1 MTENEESNAGDK
13 SSRWDVSRRRFLKG
27 AAIGTGVVAADL
39 SLSGGLAGA
48 ATNTITTENAKL
60 GTAASDWDIDNFD
73 ESIEGFA
80 TEYSVNAGQTVTFKI
95 KTDSKKYQ
103 IRIFRMGWYNGLG
116 ARLIT
121 TIPKT
126 LTTAQ
131 AQPAP
136 ISDPV
141 SGIVDCGNWGAS
153 ATWAVPSNAVSGV
166 YVANLE
172 RLDAQGGDNRI
183 MFVVRN
189 DGRAAKI
196 MLQTSDTT
204 YQAYNTWGGNSLY
217 TGTANYGRAVKVSYN
232 RPMRGSEIE
241 NNFFYGEYPLV
252 RWLERNGYDVTYCG
266 DIDTHRSGSQLLN
279 KKVFISSGH
288 DEYWSGAQRANVE
301 AAIAAGV
308 NVAFLTGNECFW
320 RIRFENSVDGQ
331 NTPNKTI
338 VCYKETLESA
348 KIDPSTEWTGTW
360 RDPRF
365 STPTNGGG
373 RPENALTG
381 TFFRAI
387 DNLTDPDFPIEVPY
401 AYRRHRLWRNTS
413 IANLTA
419 GTKATLAAATL
430 GYEWNTDADNGFRP
444 AGLIRLS
451 ETTQTAPQVL
461 QDYGATY
468 IQAPLTHYTTMYKA
482 PSGARVFS
490 SGSCQWNFGLD
501 EYHLTNP
508 EVTIPADSR
517 MQQATMNLLADMGAQ
532 PASKQSNLVAAAAS
546 TDTLPPVSTIVSP
559 AVGAIVPIGSPVVI
573 SGTSV
578 DSGGGVVAGVE
589 VSVDNGT
596 TWHPATGTSAWSYSF
611 VPTALGSITI
621 KVRAV
626 DDSCN
631 LEKTGPTR
639 SITGGQRT
647 APCSIWPAGTLPAV
661 ADSNDAGAIEA
672 GVRFRTQTDGF
683 IKAIR
688 FYKGAGNTGTH
699 VGHLWSNTGALLG
712 TATFSGET
720 ATGWQQASLTTPVA
734 VSAGVTYVAS
744 YFAPVGHYSADADY
758 FNTSFD
764 LAPLTAL
771 ANGVDGANGV
781 YRYGSSGFPTQT
793 YGAANYWVDVV
804 FDTDDQLA
812 PTVVERSPNVNIQAV
827 GISTTV
833 SAVFS
838 EAMLPSSIVIE
849 LRDPANALMAGA
861 VSYIATERRG
871 VFTPSAPLNAATVY
885 TAKVVAAKDASGHN
899 MAASTSWSFTTASP
913 IGGYPASLWT
923 SASVPATLV
932 NADPNPVELGL
943 RFTSDADALVT
954 AIRFYKDPANS
965 GTHTGHLWSVSG
977 AMLAAVAFT
986 SESASGWQQAN
997 LSVPVAITKNT
1008 GYVVSYHTTSGFY
1021 PSTAGFFG
1029 SDYDR
1034 APLHAAATGSSGNE
1048 NGLYL
1053 YTATGG
1059 FPINTWNGTN
1069 YWVDL
1074 VTVRPPDNAAPTVVD
1089 YAPAAGLEVVDP
1101 AEPITASFSEAL
1113 NPATLVFTLQGPG
1126 NTPVSAIVGYD
1137 ANLLVATLTPV
1148 AGLAAGTTYSVS
1160 VTTKDLAGN
1169 QMASPLAWSFTTAP
1183 SAGAYPVTLWP
1194 TSAIP
1199 DAPSAND
1206 PGSVEVGVKIRS
1218 DIDGRITGIR
1228 FYKGDGNTGSHV
1240 GHLWSSAGDLLG
1252 SAVFTNETATGWQQA
1267 KFSTPIPITAGLTY
1281 VASYL
1286 APNGHYAATSGGMVA
1301 GINSPPLRALGDGV
1315 DGGNGVYAYG
1325 PGSFPTGTYGSANYW
1340 VDVIFVSP

>member
-1 MTENEESNAGDK
+1 MAGNEESNAGE
-13 SSRWDVSRRRFLKG
+13 SSNRWDVSRRRFLKG
-27 AAIGTGVVAADL
+27 AALGTGVVAADL
-39 SLSGGLAGA
+39 SLPGGFAGA

-60 GTAASDWDIDNFD
+60 GNAASDWDIDTFD
-73 ESIEGFA
+73 QSIEGFA
-80 TEYSVNAGQTVTFKI
+80 SEYSVNAGQTVTFKI

-103 IRIFRMGWYNGLG
+103 IRIFRLGWYNGLG

-121 TIPKT
+121 TIART

-131 AQPAP
+131 VQPAP
-136 ISDPV
+136 ITDPFT
-141 SGIVDCGNWGAS
+141 GIVDCGNWAAS
-153 ATWAVPSNAVSGV
+153 ATWAVPANAVSGV

-172 RLDAQGGDNRI
+172 RLDAQGGENRI

-189 DGRAAKI
+189 DGRAANI

-217 TGTANYGRAVKVSYN
+217 TGTANWGRAVKVSYN
-232 RPMRGSEIE
+232 RPLQGSEIE

-266 DIDTHRSGSQLLN
+266 DVDTHRSGSQLLN

-338 VCYKETLESA
+338 VCYKETLEGA
-348 KIDPSTEWTGTW
+348 KTDPSTEWTGTW

-365 STPTNGGG
+365 STPANGGG

-413 IANLTA
+413 IVNLTA

-444 AGLIRLS
+444 AGLVRLS

-461 QDYGATY
+461 QDYGSTY

-490 SGSCQWNFGLD
+490 SGSCQWSFGLD
-501 EYHLTNP
+501 DYHLTNP

-517 MQQATMNLLADMGAQ
+517 MQQATMNLLADMGVQ
-532 PASKQSNLVAAAAS
+532 PASKQSDLVAVTAS
-546 TDTLPPVSTIVSP
+546 TDILPPISTISSP
-559 AVGAIVPIGSPVVI
+559 LAGATVPIGAPVVI
-573 SGTSV
+573 TGTSV
-578 DSGGGVVAGVE
+578 DVGGGVVAGVE

-596 TWHPATGTSAWSYSF
+596 TWHPATGTSAWTYSF
-611 VPTALGSITI
+611 VPTALGPITI

-639 SITGGQRT
+639 VINGGQRT
-647 APCSIWPAGTLPAV
+647 PPCSIWPAGTLPAV
-661 ADSNDAGAIEA
+661 SDSNDAGAIEA

-720 ATGWQQASLTTPVA
+720 ATGWQQANLATPVA

-744 YFAPVGHYSADADY
+744 YFAPVGHYAADAGY
-758 FNTSFD
+758 FATSFD

-771 ANGVDGANGV
+771 ANGIDGANGV
-781 YRYGSSGFPTQT
+781 YRYGSSGFPNQT
-793 YGAANYWVDVV
+793 YGSANYWVDVV

-812 PTVVERSPNVNIQAV
+812 PTVVDRSPAANIQAV
-827 GISTTV
+827 ATNTTV

-838 EAMLPSSIVIE
+838 EAMTPASILIE
-849 LRDPANALMAGA
+849 LRDPANVLVPGT
-861 VSYIATERRG
+861 VSYVAAERRA
-871 VFTPSAPLNAATVY
+871 VFTPTAPLNVGTAY
-885 TAKVVAAKDASGHN
+885 TAKVTAAKDATAHSMVGT
-899 MAASTSWSFTTASP
+899 TSWSFTTASAL
-913 IGGYPASLWT
+913 GAYPTSLWT

-932 NADPNPVELGL
+932 NADPNAVELGV
-943 RFTSDADALVT
+943 RFTADADALVT
-954 AIRFYKDPANS
+954 AIRFYKDPANN
-965 GTHTGHLWSVSG
+965 GTHTGHLWTASG
-977 AMLAAVAFT
+977 VMLASVAFT
-986 SESASGWQQAN
+986 GESGSGWQQAN
-997 LSVPVAITKNT
+997 LTTPVNITKNT
-1008 GYVVSYHTTSGFY
+1008 VYVVSYHTTSGFY

-1029 SDYDR
+1029 SNYDR
-1034 APLHAAATGSSGNE
+1034 APLHAPASGSAGNE

-1059 FPINTWNGTN
+1059 FPTGSWNGTN
-1069 YWVDL
+1069 YWVDAIFN
-1074 VTVRPPDNAAPTVVD
+1074 RPPDNSAPTVVD
-1089 YAPAAGLEVVDP
+1089 FSPSTGLEAVDP
-1101 AEPITASFSEAL
+1101 SSTVVAAFSEPINTS
-1113 NPATLVFTLQGPG
+1113 TLVFTLKGPG
-1126 NTPVSAIVGYD
+1126 NSSVPASVSYD
-1137 ANLLVATLTPV
+1137 ANASIATLIPTSP
-1148 AGLAAGTTYSVS
+1148 LAAGTLYSVS
-1160 VTTKDLAGN
+1160 VSAKDLAGN
-1169 QMASPLAWSFTTAP
+1169 AMATPATWTFTTAV
-1183 SAGAYPVTLWP
+1183 AVGGYPITIWP
-1194 TSAIP
+1194 TSAVP
-1199 DAPSAND
+1199 ATPAAND
-1206 PGSVEVGVKIRS
+1206 SGSVEVGVKFRS
-1218 DIDGRITGIR
+1218 DIDGSVTGIR
-1228 FYKGDGNTGSHV
+1228 FYKGAGNTGTHV
-1240 GHLWSSAGDLLG
+1240 GHLWSSAGTLLG
-1252 SAVFTNETATGWQQA
+1252 SAVFANESATGWQQVN
-1267 KFSTPIPITAGLTY
+1267 FSSPIPVTAGLTY

-1286 APNGHYAATSGGMVA
+1286 APNGHYAATSA
-1301 GINSPPLRALGDGV
+1301 GLQAGVNNPPVRAIADGV

-1325 PGSFPTGTYGSANYW
+1325 AGGFPTGSYGGANYW
-1340 VDVIFVSP
+1340 VDIVFTSP